1 MSDQHQSSRQHIPA
15 EKGREATKSQR
26 KDPRSRPP
34 KDKPHS
40 HRAKCKAT
48 ETSSLSSL
56 EPDGQSH
63 TEKHHRSPNKKAK
76 HAWRDSIGSIEET
89 VDMGLDL
96 ELESVSEHGY
106 VAAESSFEEHQ
117 GDDMVMVAI

>member
-1 MSDQHQSSRQHIPA
+1 MSDRHQSSRQHIPT

-26 KDPRSRPP
+26 KDSRSRPL

-56 EPDGQSH
+56 EPDGQSC
-63 TEKHHRSPNKKAK
+63 TEKCHCRPNKKAK
-76 HAWRDSIGSIEET
+76 HAQCDSIGSIEET
-89 VDMGLDL
+89 VDVGLDL

-106 VAAESSFEEHQ
+106 VAAESGFEEHQ
-117 GDDMVMVAI
+117 GDDMVTVVI

>member
-1 MSDQHQSSRQHIPA
+1 MVLGFFALGSP
-15 EKGREATKSQR
+15 
-26 KDPRSRPP
+26 
-34 KDKPHS
+34 

-56 EPDGQSH
+56 EPDGQSC
-63 TEKHHRSPNKKAK
+63 TEKCHHRPNKKAK
-76 HAWRDSIGSIEET
+76 HAQRDSIGSIEEM

-106 VAAESSFEEHQ
+106 VSAESGFEEHQ

>member
-1 MSDQHQSSRQHIPA
+1 MQQ
-15 EKGREATKSQR
+15 
-26 KDPRSRPP
+26 KDPHSRPL

-48 ETSSLSSL
+48 EMSSLSSL
-56 EPDGQSH
+56 EPDGQSR
-63 TEKHHRSPNKKAK
+63 TKKCHHRPNKKAK
-76 HAWRDSIGSIEET
+76 HARHDSIGSIEET
-89 VDMGLDL
+89 VDVGLVL

-117 GDDMVMVAI
+117 GDDMVTVVI